1 MPIVLP
7 PCTRVDHLL
16 VLSAKQ
22 GLNLHNIRDDGVLD
36 YLNDCSEDYDCK
48 RLSTKRLNE
57 VFPIFLSKALNEL
70 GISKADF
77 NKTDNDDWV
86 DKIENEMLNYEQ
98 EIFDEI
104 IKLHPN
110 MKKKS

>member
-1 MPIVLP
+1 
-7 PCTRVDHLL
+7 
-16 VLSAKQ
+16 
-22 GLNLHNIRDDGVLD
+22 
-36 YLNDCSEDYDCK
+36 
-48 RLSTKRLNE
+48 
-57 VFPIFLSKALNEL
+57 L
-70 GISKADF
+70 GISEADF